1 MDWTPTLDAWP
12 GPIYQRIVEA
22 LASDIAN
29 GHLAR
34 GQQLPTHR
42 ALAAALKVDLT
53 TASRAYREARKR
65 GLLEAQVGRGTFVA
79 ETTVRAPAHMAGQVK
94 TDFSMNVPPHPVEA
108 NFDARI
114 AHGLA
119 ELQRDF
125 GLTAFLNYQQPGGNE
140 ADLETAAHWLAPRVP
155 GLTADRLV
163 IYPGT
168 QPALFNLLLTL
179 TRPGDTVL
187 TEALTYPGFRAAADQ
202 LGLNI
207 VGVEMDSQGIVPDAL
222 ARACAV
228 HKPKLAYLVPT
239 IHNPSAAT
247 IGAERRRAVAKVLR
261 AAATNLIEDDAY
273 GGLDPT
279 QNAITNLIPE
289 RSHLVIGLSKSLAPA
304 FRVSFVIAPDHAAR
318 LRMVTALQATALMP
332 PPLMVALMLHWIK
345 TGVADQ
351 IVSAVRA
358 ESAGRQI
365 LARKS
370 LGAAAFS
377 AHPGGHHLWLH
388 LPRSWSRA
396 GFTAQALDGGVAIV
410 PSDVFCVTQDAPH
423 AVRVSLGAPRT
434 RAELVQGLNVL
445 ATALRNPPG
454 TVQIV

>member
-29 GHLAR
+29 GRLAR

-42 ALAAALKVDLT
+42 ALAAALNVDLT
-53 TASRAYREARKR
+53 TATRAYREARKR

-79 ETTVRAPAHMAGQVK
+79 ETTARAPVHMAGQVK

-114 AHGLA
+114 AHGLS

-125 GLTAFLNYQQPGGNE
+125 GLTAFLNYQQPGGSE
-140 ADLETAAHWLAPRVP
+140 ADLHTAADWLRPRVG

-187 TEALTYPGFRAAADQ
+187 TEALTYPGFRAAAEQ
-202 LGLNI
+202 LGLNV
-207 VGVEMDSQGIVPDAL
+207 VGVEMDGQGVLPDAL
-222 ARACAV
+222 ARACAE
-228 HKPKLAYLVPT
+228 HKPKLVYLVPT
-239 IHNPSAAT
+239 IHNPSTAT
-247 IGAERRRAVAKVLR
+247 MSAERRRAVAKVLR
-261 AAATNLIEDDAY
+261 AADTKLIEDDAY
-273 GGLDPT
+273 GALDPT
-279 QNAITNLIPE
+279 QNALTNLIPE
-289 RSHLVIGLSKSLAPA
+289 RGFLVIGLSKSLAPA
-304 FRVSFVIAPDHAAR
+304 LRVSFLITPDRAMR
-318 LRMVTALQATALMP
+318 MRMVAALQATALMP
-332 PPLMVALMLHWIK
+332 PPLMVALMMRWIQ

-358 ESAGRQI
+358 ESTGRQI

-370 LGAAAFS
+370 LGAAQFS

-388 LPRSWSRA
+388 LPREWSRA
-396 GFTAQALDGGVAIV
+396 GFAAQVLDGGVAIV
-410 PSDVFCVTQDAPH
+410 SSDVFSVNKDAPH

-445 ATALRNPPG
+445 AAALRNPPG
-454 TVQIV
+454 SVQIV